1 MSRCK
6 VCRFY
11 DEGNCEKYKKG
22 EYEKCIRYGDLE
34 DEKLYGACRYC
45 GQYHL
50 LEEEHEDEEERDR
63 QATLICK
70 CVEAKWYQNIQSKKE
85 RYEYSVNTIL
95 KDEYPE
101 VKELL
106 ILAADMIIEEKARK
120 LSIQIDKQTKIEV
133 VNNAKEIKIKY
144 DKKKTKG
151 ETI

>member
-1 MSRCK
+1 MLKLNGIKTSK
-6 VCRFY
+6 V
-11 DEGNCEKYKKG
+11 
-22 EYEKCIRYGDLE
+22 
-34 DEKLYGACRYC
+34 
-45 GQYHL
+45 
-50 LEEEHEDEEERDR
+50 
-63 QATLICK
+63 
-70 CVEAKWYQNIQSKKE
+70 KKE